1 MKRVLLLLLLFTGGF
16 CSAQIYKYISVE
28 NGLSSRMVYSIK
40 QDKKGYMW
48 FLTHDGIDRF
58 DGKRFKH
65 YKLNDLGTDTNSLI
79 NVNQL
84 YSDTTG
90 CIWEIGKNGQIFRY
104 NSSIDD
110 FQFIT
115 EIGSRNGYG
124 QAISFAYFDE
134 DNNIWL
140 SLGNKLYNYNINSH
154 RPKTISLGQ
163 KVTITNMVQTGKNT
177 YCIGTPDKVFTVRLK
192 NNEMERLTENGMD
205 TLNVQAN
212 VLYYHKATQS
222 LYIGS
227 FLKGIYVYDFRS
239 HRLIQPTT
247 GLQDININCIRK
259 LNNDEILIAT
269 DGAGVYKIN
278 ARTLDCKPYIVAD
291 YNEPNGMN
299 GNNISDIFVDNE
311 QRIWMANYPMGITI
325 LNNRYPSFKWIKHS
339 IGNKESLINDQVNS
353 IIEDSDGDIWYATNN
368 GISVYHTK
376 SGKWTNLLSSFHAD
390 SQNKNHIFITLC
402 EVLPGVIFVGGY
414 TSGMYWIE
422 KKNMIPHYFVPQL
435 FQKSI
440 RPDKYIRA
448 IYKDGQGFVWA
459 GGYYYLKRMDLKK
472 RSLEVF
478 NGIHS
483 INTIIDK
490 DSDNL
495 WVGCTDGLYLVNK
508 SNKKIRKI
516 DLPTQNCRINV
527 LYQSNQGI
535 LYIGTNGY
543 GLIVYNPRSNK
554 YKIYDRNN
562 SSLISNTIYS
572 ILSDNKGSYLVIS
585 TENSLSRFSIKDRTF
600 SNWTSEQGLTTSH
613 FNATS
618 GTYTSRHTYIIGS
631 GDGAVEIDADTNIP
645 KYYSSKLV
653 FSDFR
658 LFYQPVNP
666 SDKNSPLVRDIDET
680 QNIVLNSNQN
690 IFSLILS
697 SINYDYPSNILYSWK
712 LDGFYTEWSKPS
724 PENIVRYTNL
734 IPGNYNL
741 LVRAISKE
749 DHYIIEERALH
760 ITINPP
766 FWMTIWAMFIYL
778 VIAGLIGW
786 AFLRYYLMK
795 KERKE
800 SGDKINFFINTA
812 HDIRTPLTLIKA
824 PLDDLQ
830 QNEKLS
836 FKGNQ
841 NLQMAIRSTNNL
853 YGLIS
858 NLIDFEKVDVYSE
871 KIHPDEFELCSYV
884 QDLFTQFQPHANS
897 KKITFTCECNFP
909 LTNVWFD
916 KSKMDAILKNIIINA
931 LKYTPDNGRVTI
943 SASLGKDNWNIEIKD
958 TGIGIPQKEQKKI
971 FNQLFRASNALNSNI
986 SGSGIG
992 LMLVR
997 KLVYMHHGK
1006 ITLESSEGKGTTFKL
1021 TFPLSTKKRWTDNL
1035 KLPLGSV
1042 KGFRIKPVKLPALPH
1057 VKPAPAAETTTPE
1070 SKPVIVEKEIN
1081 TSFSRI
1087 VVVEDNDDLRNYLK
1101 ESLSENYTVYTA
1113 VNGKEGLEVIKLIKP
1128 DLVISDI
1135 MMPVMDGEEMC
1146 RKLKSDLEIS
1156 HIPIILLTAKATKQD
1171 LIHGLQSNADRYL
1184 TKPFDPPVLR
1194 ATIKNVLDNHALLKK
1209 KYAQMDIQE
1218 TDYKNCN
1225 SLLDFEFMAKVNEII
1240 DKGMSDENFNVDV
1253 LASKLNM
1260 SRTSF
1265 YTKLKALTDQSPSD
1279 CIREAR
1285 LNKAARLLKAKRNT
1299 VTEIAEITGFS
1310 DAKYFR
1316 EVFKKKFGLAPTQ
1329 YADGITTQTEN
1340 HQEPSEE

>member
-1 MKRVLLLLLLFTGGF
+1 MKRVLLLLLLLTEGF
-16 CSAQIYKYISVE
+16 CFAQIYKYISVG

-65 YKLNDLGTDTNSLI
+65 YKLKNLNTDINSFA

-84 YSDTTG
+84 YTDTTG

-110 FQFIT
+110 FQYIYEAGHQNGNEQVIT
-115 EIGSRNGYG
+115 
-124 QAISFAYFDE
+124 FVYFDE

-140 SLGNKLYNYNINSH
+140 ALGNKLYTYNIDTRRS
-154 RPKTISLGQ
+154 KTVSVKQ
-163 KVTITNMVQTGKNT
+163 NTTITDMIQIGKNT
-177 YCIGTPDKVFTVRLK
+177 YCIGTPTKIFTAKLK
-192 NNEMERLTENGMD
+192 NNDLEKLPESGLD
-205 TLNVQAN
+205 TLNVQTN
-212 VLYYHKATQS
+212 VLYYHEETKS

-227 FLKGIYVYDFRS
+227 FLKGIYVYDFKS
-239 HRLIQPTT
+239 HQLLHPTT

-259 LNNDEILIAT
+259 LNQDEILIAT

-278 ARTLDCKPYIVAD
+278 AHTLDCQPYIVAN
-291 YNEPNGMN
+291 YNEPNGMD

-325 LNNRYPSFKWIKHS
+325 LNNRFPSFKWIKHS

-353 IIEDSDGDIWYATNN
+353 IIEDSDGDIWFATNN
-368 GISVYHTK
+368 GISLYHTK
-376 SGKWTNLLSSFHAD
+376 SGKWTNLLSSFHND

-402 EVLPGVIFVGGY
+402 EVLPGVIWAGGY
-414 TSGMYWIE
+414 TSGFYWID
-422 KKNMIPHYFVPQL
+422 KKTMSPRYFIPQVFHQN
-435 FQKSI
+435 I
-440 RPDKYIRA
+440 RADKYIRA
-448 IYKDGQGFVWA
+448 IHKDGQRFVWV
-459 GGYYYLKRMDLKK
+459 GGYYYLKRIDLKE
-472 RSLEVF
+472 RTLEVF

-483 INTIIDK
+483 INAIIDK
-490 DSDNL
+490 DSDYL
-495 WVGCTDGLYLVNK
+495 WAGCTDGLYLINK
-508 SNKKIRKI
+508 SNKKIQRI
-516 DLPTQNCRINV
+516 DLPTDDCHINV
-527 LYQSNQGI
+527 LYQSKKGI
-535 LYIGTNGY
+535 LYIGTNGN
-543 GLIVYNPRSNK
+543 GLIIYNPKNHAF
-554 YKIYDRNN
+554 KIYDREN
-562 SSLISNTIYS
+562 SSLISNTVYS
-572 ILSDNKGSYLVIS
+572 ILSDGKETSLVMS

-600 SNWTSEQGLTTSH
+600 SNWTVEQGLTTSH

-618 GTYTSRHTYIIGS
+618 GTYTSRNTYILGS
-631 GDGAVEIDADTNIP
+631 GDGAVEFSADLNIP

-658 LFYQPVNP
+658 IFYQPVSPN
-666 SDKNSPLVRDIDET
+666 DKNSPLLRDIDET
-680 QNIVLNSNQN
+680 SSIVLNSDQN
-690 IFSLILS
+690 IFSLNLS

-712 LDGFYTEWSKPS
+712 LDGFYNEWSKPS
-724 PENIVRYTNL
+724 PENMVRYTNL
-734 IPGNYNL
+734 IPGNYRL

-749 DHYIIEERALH
+749 DNYIIEERGLN
-760 ITINPP
+760 ITIKPP
-766 FWMTIWAMFIYL
+766 FRATIWAMFIYL
-778 VIAGLIGW
+778 IIVALIGW
-786 AFLRYYLMK
+786 AFLRYFLMK

-824 PLDDLQ
+824 PLDDLH

-871 KIHPDEFELCSYV
+871 KLHPDEIELCSYIK
-884 QDLFTQFQPHANS
+884 DLYTQFLAHANS
-897 KKITFTCECNFP
+897 KKITFTCQCDFP
-909 LTNVWFD
+909 LTNVWLD

-931 LKYTPDNGRVTI
+931 LKYTPHNGKVNI
-943 SASLGKDNWNIEIKD
+943 SATLGKDSWSIEIKD

-997 KLVYMHHGK
+997 KLVRMHNGK
-1006 ITLESSEGKGTTFKL
+1006 IILESSESIGTTFKL
-1021 TFPLSTKKRWTDNL
+1021 TFPLKAGKKWSDVL
-1035 KLPLGSV
+1035 KFRLKGGA
-1042 KGFRIKPVKLPALPH
+1042 KGFRIKPVKLPTFAHP
-1057 VKPAPAAETTTPE
+1057 KPSAPLNSNPA
-1070 SKPVIVEKEIN
+1070 KVIVADKEID

-1101 ESLSENYTVYTA
+1101 ESLSDSYTIYTA
-1113 VNGKEGLEVIKLIKP
+1113 VNGKEGFDAIRLIKP

-1146 RKLKSDLEIS
+1146 RKLKSDIETS
-1156 HIPIILLTAKATKQD
+1156 HIPVILLTAKATKQD
-1171 LIHGLQSNADRYL
+1171 IIHGLQSNADRYL
-1184 TKPFDPPVLR
+1184 TKPFDPPMLR
-1194 ATIKNVLDNHALLKK
+1194 AMIKNVLDNNALLKK
-1209 KYAQMDIQE
+1209 RFAQMDFQE

-1225 SLLDFEFMAKVNEII
+1225 SLLDFEFMAKVNETI
-1240 DKGMSDENFNVDV
+1240 DKGLNDDNFNVDV

-1260 SRTSF
+1260 SRSSF
-1265 YTKLKALTDQSPSD
+1265 YAKLKALTDQSPSD

-1285 LNKAARLLKAKRNT
+1285 LNKAAKLLRAKRNT
-1299 VTEIAEITGFS
+1299 VTEIAELTGFN

-1316 EVFKKKFGLAPTQ
+1316 EVFKKKFGVAPTQ
-1329 YADGITTQTEN
+1329 YADGIVIQTEN
-1340 HQEPSEE
+1340 QEEKSEE